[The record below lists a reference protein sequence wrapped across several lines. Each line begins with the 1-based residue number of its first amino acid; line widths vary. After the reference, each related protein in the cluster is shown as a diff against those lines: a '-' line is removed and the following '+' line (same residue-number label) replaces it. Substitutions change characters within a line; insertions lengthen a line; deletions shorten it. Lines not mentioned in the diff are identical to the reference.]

1 MERQPITDDPRSEVD
16 GRVDLDV
23 LGLHPCRLRLHRG
36 RDAEQVEGGLVVGH
50 VCVDELTRD
59 RRFGRPRLGG
69 LGLRREVLR
78 DAGHEEADQG
88 SDRECGPRP
97 TQAASPDPSSTHRS
111 SVLGERVPR
120 SVVPMAG
127 MRRKRRARLQHWIR
141 RDGAIRMP
149 RRYASDP
156 SRNGDQASNG
166 PSRMGSHATC
176 GACMPA
182 RRSLAESARCILRD
196 RLCPGPPSAGQSRG
210 SRIRR
215 DGDVHRPHDAILVR
229 ARNCPPGQAAYRV
242 RVTLFRFR
250 GRSGSTPR
258 APARYIAWS
267 CPTTIETIGP
277 SHSGVPAA
285 SANGHR
291 ATSSA
296 SG

>member
-1 MERQPITDDPRSEVD
+1 MPYNYAPNQIEAGLPCAGNTRQALTTFTT
-16 GRVDLDV
+16 
-23 LGLHPCRLRLHRG
+23 
-36 RDAEQVEGGLVVGH
+36 LV
-50 VCVDELTRD
+50 
-59 RRFGRPRLGG
+59 
-69 LGLRREVLR
+69 
-78 DAGHEEADQG
+78 
-88 SDRECGPRP
+88 
-97 TQAASPDPSSTHRS
+97 
-111 SVLGERVPR
+111 R

-210 SRIRR
+210 RRIRR

-242 RVTLFRFR
+242 RVTLFRLR

-277 SHSGVPAA
+277 SHSCVPAP